1 MATYTA
7 PAEPASKLKPTPQLI
22 RSLIDRN
29 RAQLEI
35 GADSATEARLI
46 DELDRLEA
54 ALRDSA

>member
-7 PAEPASKLKPTPQLI
+7 PAAPASLKPTPQLI

-35 GADSATEARLI
+35 GADSATEARLLE
-46 DELDRLEA
+46 ELERFEA
-54 ALRDSA
+54 ALQGDA